1 MAWPCAQARLR
12 YRAWLQQSKHEGNE
26 FITAPGI
33 GRVIAG
39 VGMGWAAQAS
49 RTQGSLGS
57 SRVPGQHAVPVFC
70 LSELNILILRVV
82 RGCWISPRLGR
93 VSPLKVVFSA
103 LTSVYGCLFWDEM
116 S

>member
-1 MAWPCAQARLR
+1 MALCTGKAP
-12 YRAWLQQSKHEGNE
+12 LQSL
-26 FITAPGI
+26 
-33 GRVIAG
+33 
-39 VGMGWAAQAS
+39 AATEHGT

-93 VSPLKVVFSA
+93 VFPLKVVFSA